1 MGELIEYNQEEF
13 YMDYKSD
20 KVNSDQ
26 NSQLSFRI
34 FSGYGT
40 SIATLGKEGK
50 EKIKQ
55 NLINEEEKRDLLC
68 RFGGGIYS
76 TDSDDYLY
84 LYYTLY
90 RLRENYNI
98 NYDIDILS
106 KYFSKEILEQND
118 LYNKSKTHRIP
129 YVHLKIGGDTN
140 CGGRC
145 NITNWGEDEE
155 IYCK

>member
-1 MGELIEYNQEEF
+1 
-13 YMDYKSD
+13 MDYKSD

-34 FSGYGT
+34 FSYGN
-40 SIATLGKEGK
+40 SIANLDKEGK
-50 EKIKQ
+50 EEIKQ
-55 NLINEEEKRDLLC
+55 NLINEEKKRDLLY
-68 RFGGGIYS
+68 RFSGDIYS

-90 RLRENYNI
+90 KLRENYNI

-118 LYNKSKTHRIP
+118 LYNKSKIYKIP

-145 NITNWGEDEE
+145 NITNWGKDEE

>member
-1 MGELIEYNQEEF
+1 M
-13 YMDYKSD
+13 K
-20 KVNSDQ
+20 K
-26 NSQLSFRI
+26 
-34 FSGYGT
+34 
-40 SIATLGKEGK
+40 KK
-50 EKIKQ
+50 
-55 NLINEEEKRDLLC
+55 
-68 RFGGGIYS
+68 GIYYVDLVEEYIQLILMIIYIY
-76 TDSDDYLY
+76 TI

-118 LYNKSKTHRIP
+118 LYNKSKIYKIP

-140 CGGRC
+140 CVGRC

>member
-1 MGELIEYNQEEF
+1 
-13 YMDYKSD
+13 MDYKSD

-55 NLINEEEKRDLLC
+55 NLINEEKKRDLLY
-68 RFGGGIYS
+68 RFSGDIYS

-90 RLRENYNI
+90 KLRENYNI

-118 LYNKSKTHRIP
+118 LYNKSKIYKIP

>member
-1 MGELIEYNQEEF
+1 
-13 YMDYKSD
+13 MDYKSD
-20 KVNSDQ
+20 KINSDQ

-84 LYYTLY
+84 LYYTILY
-90 RLRENYNI
+90 FIQIKRKL
-98 NYDIDILS
+98 
-106 KYFSKEILEQND
+106 
-118 LYNKSKTHRIP
+118 
-129 YVHLKIGGDTN
+129 
-140 CGGRC
+140 
-145 NITNWGEDEE
+145 
-155 IYCK
+155 